1 MHRKKETEEEGS
13 DGNLAKKK
21 KTISTLKVMSTHMWV
36 VFFSLKKT
44 LYFWPPVKKKM
55 PDTDG
60 HSIFNYARLHAT
72 THAACQAV
80 SNIDTIDSISAW

>member
-21 KTISTLKVMSTHMWV
+21 TISTFKVMSTHMWV

-44 LYFWPPVKKKM
+44 LYFWPPVKKKCQT
-55 PDTDG
+55 PTDTVFLITLAYTQP
-60 HSIFNYARLHAT
+60 HMQLVRQSVIL
-72 THAACQAV
+72 
-80 SNIDTIDSISAW
+80 IP